1 MANVIFPRDVLTNIL
16 KYPGNQKCCD
26 CTCSNIEWANIN
38 HGTLHCL
45 DCAGKHR
52 HFGVK
57 VSFIRSL
64 YMDTWSLNQIEA
76 MKQGMCIV
84 SNKSNLYSV
93 CTNILGTLYTYIYT
107 IQLY

>member
-1 MANVIFPRDVLTNIL
+1 MANIIFPRDVLTNIL

-26 CTCSNIEWANIN
+26 CNCSNIEWANIN

-76 MKQGMCIV
+76 MKQGMCSHITHY
-84 SNKSNLYSV
+84 LYH
-93 CTNILGTLYTYIYT
+93 ILILYTI
-107 IQLY
+107 